1 MIDPVLHELIEHTID
16 SPIKLQLVLLFHENP
31 MMELD
36 VKQASNRIYRD
47 IWSTG
52 DALRELQEDGILA
65 FVLGDHARYRYAPLP
80 QLTERISKLVQGFNE
95 PIERDLLQRAVRDVA
110 DDARYRRTVKTMPR
124 GVFEFQVL

>member
-1 MIDPVLHELIEHTID
+1 MIDPTLHELIEQTIN

-31 MMELD
+31 MLELD

-65 FVLGDHARYRYAPLP
+65 FSTVDPVCYCYAPLP
-80 QLTERISKLVQGFNE
+80 HLTERIGQLALGFDE
-95 PIERDLLQRAVRDVA
+95 PIERDYLQRAVREVA
-110 DDARYRRTVKTMPR
+110 DEAHYRRTILTAPK
-124 GVFEFQVL
+124 GAFEFQVM